1 MTGLYCHRCQN
12 KRETWRQKIK
22 IIRDVLMKKKN
33 TLPVIVNHTVPPET
47 VETLITIAQ
56 MKFSEIK
63 SFIDDFTCY
72 WFNKRKAN
80 RGVPL
85 INSLQSSY
93 NVQFTE
99 NDYNSFHEIEKSKVR
114 ISIKS
119 YLFYYI

>member
-1 MTGLYCHRCQN
+1 
-12 KRETWRQKIK
+12 
-22 IIRDVLMKKKN
+22 MKKKN